1 MDVKEKKRY
10 LQRYRWSSYFY
21 YGARGKRNS
30 LLNMQEILGY
40 FGGNNGR
47 GRRNYEKFVV
57 EGLEGGITS
66 PLEKGKGH
74 GVVGNED
81 FVERVR
87 DRFLKKGMKQREV
100 PAVRGIIGQVAPAK
114 ILGVVSRETGVS
126 EEELQKRGERGVGR
140 GLLME
145 MLYRYGGLNQRQIG
159 EMMGVDYS
167 SVSVARKRFQLLCRR
182 EKQVLGLMERVQ
194 KKISQG

>member
-1 MDVKEKKRY
+1 MR
-10 LQRYRWSSYFY
+10 
-21 YGARGKRNS
+21 
-30 LLNMQEILGY
+30 MPIIM
-40 FGGNNGR
+40 
-47 GRRNYEKFVV
+47 
-57 EGLEGGITS
+57 LEGEITS

-74 GVVGNED
+74 GVVGDED

-87 DRFLKKGMKQREV
+87 DRFLKRSMKHREV
-100 PAVRGIIGQVAPAK
+100 PAVRGIIGQVAPTK

-126 EEELQKRGERGVGR
+126 EEELQKRGEREVGR
-140 GLLME
+140 GVLME

-159 EMMGVDYS
+159 EMMGADYS
-167 SVSVARKRFQLLCRR
+167 SVSVARKRFQLSCRR